1 MHRKRI
7 FNWHRILLSLFC
19 VALLSQ
25 QGCLEHRKHFSLSS
39 MRFDYNTLRAPALF
53 FEKREH
59 LPYKARQVSLFHWQ
73 YGVTPG
79 KDVRYERPDLWGGDQ
94 PYQVPNSSIMN
105 ISATEEY
112 LQSEPLHEPSA
123 VSNGSMSL
131 AFQMKLRPPKNLKR
145 SDVEF
150 IPPLPGA
157 PPTEDSL
164 SKPLMP
170 LKRTPPAP

>member
-1 MHRKRI
+1 MLRKRI
-7 FNWHRILLSLFC
+7 FNWHRILLPLFC
-19 VALLSQ
+19 VAMLSQ

-39 MRFDYNTLRAPALF
+39 MRLDYNTFRAPALSF
-53 FEKREH
+53 VKREH
-59 LPYKARQVSLFHWQ
+59 LPYEAKQVSLFHWQ

-94 PYQVPNSSIMN
+94 PHQVPNSSVMN

-112 LQSEPLHEPSA
+112 LQPVPLHEPAA

-131 AFQMKLRPPKNLKR
+131 APLLKLRPSNILKR

-150 IPPLPGA
+150 IPPPPGA
-157 PPTEDSL
+157 PPTEDAP
-164 SKPLMP
+164 SKPLLP